1 MVTWCVYHWVYLTT
15 PHKHV
20 PRLVVTDVPEGE
32 TVTCD
37 QVERAGYRPHDYG
50 IPWENHFLK
59 PVTQDLPADL
69 LARIGAGE
77 GERIAFDRLQELAA
91 ARSVAHPEP
100 GPGGKPGLENDRK
113 MAEKCTAG
121 PDPTGEGVA
130 DG

>member
-1 MVTWCVYHWVYLTT
+1 MATWCVYHWIYYTT

-20 PRLVVTDVPEGE
+20 TEHVPRLVITDVPEGE
-32 TVTCD
+32 TVTRE

-91 ARSVAHPEP
+91 APS
-100 GPGGKPGLENDRK
+100 LENGRK
-113 MAEKCTAG
+113 MAEKCTVG
-121 PDPTGEGVA
+121 PDPTRAGVA